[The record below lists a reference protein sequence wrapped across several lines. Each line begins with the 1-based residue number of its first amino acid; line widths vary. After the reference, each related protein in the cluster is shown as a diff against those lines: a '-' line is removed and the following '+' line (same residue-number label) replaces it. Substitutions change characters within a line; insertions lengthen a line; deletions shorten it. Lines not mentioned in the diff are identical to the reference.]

1 MLLFFLLGTD
11 LFTQYRLVR
20 AKSGTPKGSV

>member
-20 AKSGTPKGSV
+20 ADSGPRPKGN